1 MDAPHVSEAPAETFD
16 QGIFFQHLANPALG
30 MPLRAFQTLDST
42 NQYLLDQAAKA
53 ASEGTLALAESQ
65 NAGRGRHRRLWHS
78 PAGKNLYFSLLLWP
92 KTPPVRLSQLAMV
105 TALALYAAVLRQDP
119 TLPLGLK
126 WPNDLWLDSR
136 KLSGILCECPA
147 EKLNGTHGI
156 VIGVGINVNALSED
170 FPRELQE
177 TATSLRIYTG
187 RPFSR
192 EILLADFCDE
202 FHSLYQRWLLSTNL
216 APFLPLWRKHDIL
229 LGKTI
234 TVDRPTDSPAG
245 TVLGYTDQGL
255 LLLQT
260 PGETLVISAGDVHI
274 RHDSLRQNS

>member
-156 VIGVGINVNALSED
+156 GVGINVNALSED

>member
-1 MDAPHVSEAPAETFD
+1 MDAPHASEAPAETFD
-16 QGIFFQHLANPALG
+16 QGLFFQHLSNPALG
-30 MPLRAFQTLDST
+30 MPLRAFQNLDST

-78 PAGKNLYFSLLLWP
+78 PAGRNLYFSLLLWP
-92 KTPPVRLSQLAMV
+92 KTPPVRLSQLAMI
-105 TALALYAAVLRQDP
+105 TALALHAAVLRQDP

-126 WPNDLWLDSR
+126 WPNDLWLGSR

-147 EKLNGTHGI
+147 DERNGTHGI
-156 VIGVGINVNALSED
+156 VIGVGINVNAQIED

-177 TATSLRIYTG
+177 TATSLRISTG

-202 FHSLYQRWLLSTNL
+202 FHSLYQRWLLSVNL

-234 TVDRPTDSPAG
+234 TVDRPADSPSG

-274 RHDSLRQNS
+274 RHDSLLRNS